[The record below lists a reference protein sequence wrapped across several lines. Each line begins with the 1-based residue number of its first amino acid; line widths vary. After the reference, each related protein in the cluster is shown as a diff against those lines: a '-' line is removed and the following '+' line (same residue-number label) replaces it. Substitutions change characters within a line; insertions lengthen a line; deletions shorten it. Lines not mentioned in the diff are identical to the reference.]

1 MFCPNC
7 GTQVQDG
14 ANFCPSC
21 GSTLSMPT
29 PAAPQAQPIPQ
40 AQPVPQS
47 EPFAPQPMPTQPQ
60 AVPPLPT
67 DLGGTYAQQPY
78 EAPQQTY
85 GAPQEPYGVPQ
96 QQYGAPQQPNGAPQQ
111 PYGAPQPQQPA
122 GQQAYGASYGQPVS
136 MPASTT
142 ASWNPFSPVDPQVMA
157 YAESR
162 GYQMKWYKA
171 LTIVLLFLSALGNAW
186 AGIQNFVGIGD
197 VGRAMFY
204 PHESANFLY
213 GICLL
218 GFAAAAIYVRMQ
230 LAAFKKNGPRL
241 YIIMSV
247 ASGVVGFIY
256 NFNMALEFANR
267 MMWTSSITT
276 LIVTIVLAVLNAI
289 YFKKRAELFV
299 Y

>member
-29 PAAPQAQPIPQ
+29 PADPQAQPIPQ
-40 AQPVPQS
+40 DQPTPRP

-60 AVPPLPT
+60 AVPPRPT
-67 DLGGTYAQQPY
+67 DLGGTYPQQPFSAPEEPY
-78 EAPQQTY
+78 GAPQQTY
-85 GAPQEPYGVPQ
+85 S
-96 QQYGAPQQPNGAPQQ
+96 APQQPYGAPQQ
-111 PYGAPQPQQPA
+111 PYGAPQPQQPT
-122 GQQAYGASYGQPVS
+122 GQQAYGASYGQPVG

-142 ASWNPFSPVDPQVMA
+142 ASWNPFSPADPQVMA
-157 YAESR
+157 YAEAR

-186 AGIQNFVGIGD
+186 NGIQNFVGIGD
-197 VGRAMFY
+197 IDRAMFY

-218 GFAAAAIYVRMQ
+218 GLAVAAIYTRMQ
-230 LAAFKKNGPRL
+230 LAAFKKNGPML
-241 YIIMSV
+241 YIILSV

-256 NFNMALEFANR
+256 SFNMSLEFANR

-276 LIVTIVLAVLNAI
+276 LVVSIVLVVLNVI